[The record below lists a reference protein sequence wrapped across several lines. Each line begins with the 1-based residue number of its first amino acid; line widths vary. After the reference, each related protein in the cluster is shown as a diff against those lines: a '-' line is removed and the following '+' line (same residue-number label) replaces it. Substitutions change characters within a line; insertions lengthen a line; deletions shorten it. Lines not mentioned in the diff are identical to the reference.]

1 MIKIIFA
8 STNENKLIELKRIAR
23 EVDGDIEILSLK
35 DIKLDAN
42 VKETFPTLEENA
54 VKKAKEIY
62 KLVKNT
68 YKDYIVIAED
78 FGFFVEELPDI
89 CGVKSNRWYKG
100 TDDDRNKQVLKLMKN
115 IENRT
120 CFYKSVFSMYDGD
133 IERVFS
139 GYTYGKVAE
148 EIKGTNGFAYDS
160 IFMINDKTIAE
171 LEPEEKDE
179 ISSRR
184 EAFEYLI
191 KTIIKEHENE

>member
-35 DIKLDAN
+35 DIKLDVN

-62 KLVKNT
+62 KLVKNA

-115 IENRT
+115 IDNRT
-120 CFYKSVFSMYDGD
+120 CFYKSVFSMYDGN